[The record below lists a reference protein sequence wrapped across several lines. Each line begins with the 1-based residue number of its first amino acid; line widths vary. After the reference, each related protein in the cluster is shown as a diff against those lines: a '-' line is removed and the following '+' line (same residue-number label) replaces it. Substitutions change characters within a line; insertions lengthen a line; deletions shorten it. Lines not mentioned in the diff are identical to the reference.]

1 MPVLN
6 STADAITRKLPKVV
20 SADMHLAADYLVTG
34 ALAAAGAWFW
44 RRDRRTAVAT
54 WATGGALLGL
64 TLLTSYPGR
73 RRKAV
78 DFPVHG
84 KIEMG
89 MAAMLAT
96 LPEFLRLTNSER
108 KFFTLQAGILTA
120 VSNLTHFG
128 TDYIADRPR
137 YSRRAG

>member
-34 ALAAAGAWFW
+34 ALVAAGAWFW

-54 WATGGALLGL
+54 WAAGGALLGL

-78 DFPVHG
+78 DFPIHG
-84 KIEMG
+84 
-89 MAAMLAT
+89 LCPT
-96 LPEFLRLTNSER
+96 
-108 KFFTLQAGILTA
+108 
-120 VSNLTHFG
+120 
-128 TDYIADRPR
+128 
-137 YSRRAG
+137 